1 MTMTSEEL
9 IELFEKHLDTHYLTG
24 TSRGQRD
31 LQGFI
36 RLNEL
41 DPKERDIVNGA
52 GHDQIWLSIDL
63 EQLASNATE
72 DDVIYLLGCGIMY
85 DDGYDGLTMFV

>member
-1 MTMTSEEL
+1 MTSEEL
-9 IELFEKHLDTHYLTG
+9 TELFGKHLDAHYLTG

-41 DPKERDIVNGA
+41 APNESDIVVDA
-52 GHDQIWLSIDL
+52 RYDAIWLSTDL
-63 EQLASNATE
+63 DQLAANATE
-72 DDVIYLLGCGIMY
+72 EDVIYLLGCGIVY
-85 DDGYDGLTMFV
+85 DDGYDGLMMNV